1 MLTGLFLAI
10 MGVLG
15 AVILTVQS
23 HRWDNSYKAS
33 TWGRELLLQN
43 LLLKL
48 QTVLWKSVVIKKETP
63 RKKKRQY
70 ESKSG
75 AIY

>member
-48 QTVLWKSVVIKKETP
+48 QTVLWKSVVIKKE
-63 RKKKRQY
+63 RN
-70 ESKSG
+70 S
-75 AIY
+75 